1 MKKKSNFYKKNFNKK
16 KVMFG
21 KGKEYSEVSREVEN
35 TFQSW
40 LSFSGVDEDEFDRR
54 MKAEPYRV
62 EESINGDGD
71 IEINIFAGDRQVIV
85 PLIFQPNGGGNID
98 DFIVNALLVLS
109 HIASRYEDKSFEKA
123 VGIFADKMIAERK
136 LTL

>member
-1 MKKKSNFYKKNFNKK
+1 MKRRNDFYGKKIDKK

-40 LSFSGVDEDEFDRR
+40 LSFAGVSEAEFDRR
-54 MKAEPYRV
+54 MKVMPHRV

-71 IEINIFAGDRQVIV
+71 IEINIFAGDKQVIA
-85 PLIFQPNGGGNID
+85 PLVFQLNAGGNID
-98 DFIVNALLVLS
+98 DFIVNALFLFS
-109 HIASRYEDKSFEKA
+109 YIASRYKDKSFEKS
-123 VGIFADKMIAERK
+123 VGSFADKMVAERK

>member
-1 MKKKSNFYKKNFNKK
+1 MKRKKNFYKKNNDKK
-16 KVMFG
+16 KIVFG

-35 TFQSW
+35 TFKSW
-40 LSFSGVDEDEFDRR
+40 LSFAGISEDEFDCR
-54 MKAEPYRV
+54 MKETPHRV

-71 IEINIFAGDRQVIV
+71 IEINIFAGNKQVIV
-85 PLIFQPNGGGNID
+85 PLIFQPSGGGSID
-98 DFIVNALLVLS
+98 DFIVNALFLFS
-109 HIASRYEDKSFEKA
+109 YIASRYKDKGFEKA

>member
-1 MKKKSNFYKKNFNKK
+1 
-16 KVMFG
+16 MFG

-40 LSFSGVDEDEFDRR
+40 LSFSGVDEAEFDRR
-54 MKAEPYRV
+54 MKAKPYRV